1 MADISLNAGV
11 DVKLDAS
18 GNGRASIGPA
28 FGPATWHVTATSVR
42 TSQPGQGNIPLC
54 AIYRGTEDSAG
65 YLDTTYDG
73 SADVCDIAYDLTPG
87 INVIAVWT
95 GGNPGD
101 IATLGV
107 TGTKE

>member
-1 MADISLNAGV
+1 MAELPLNEGTTV
-11 DVKLDAS
+11 TLDGS
-18 GNGRASIGPA
+18 GNGRASLGPT
-28 FGPATWHVTATSVR
+28 FGPALWHVTATSVR

-54 AIYRGTEDSAG
+54 AIYRATEDAAG

-73 SADVCDIAYDLTPG
+73 SADVCDIAYDLAQG
-87 INVIAVWT
+87 IRVIAVWS